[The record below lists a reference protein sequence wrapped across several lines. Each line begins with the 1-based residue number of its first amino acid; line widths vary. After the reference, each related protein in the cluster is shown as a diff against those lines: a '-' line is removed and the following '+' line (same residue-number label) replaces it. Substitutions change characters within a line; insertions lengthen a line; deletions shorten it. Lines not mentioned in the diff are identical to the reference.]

1 MKKETKKLIAWI
13 KKILKN
19 YENNQFSIEDS
30 EDYLINEASAICL
43 LDKFIEV
50 EKQLTK
56 GGIIQDKNGK
66 LCKDG
71 DRIREIGYEEREG
84 VLEWD
89 SVQRCFC
96 FDWDN
101 ISDRLNEM
109 DFEKIEG

>member
-1 MKKETKKLIAWI
+1 MDKKDSE
-13 KKILKN
+13 N
-19 YENNQFSIEDS
+19 GENNHPIEES

-71 DRIREIGYEEREG
+71 DRIREIRYEEREG
-84 VLEWD
+84 VLKWT
-89 SVQRCFC
+89 
-96 FDWDN
+96 
-101 ISDRLNEM
+101 ITLNLIT
-109 DFEKIEG
+109 DFVRICGIVLLNGLKDCGRNTTKQK

>member
-1 MKKETKKLIAWI
+1 MSGIIRGCSMKKETKKLIAWI

-19 YENNQFSIEDS
+19 CENNHSIEDS

-71 DRIREIGYEEREG
+71 ELIIAGKT
-84 VLEWD
+84 WKKKKA
-89 SVQRCFC
+89 
-96 FDWDN
+96 
-101 ISDRLNEM
+101 
-109 DFEKIEG
+109 EKQSSRSF